1 MKKSLIGLTALT
13 LIFLSFLIFLN
24 PVRTASATSAQ
35 LTNPLQWDTV
45 EDLIKAIATFLRNLA
60 LAVTPIIIIVAG
72 YYFVTSMG
80 DPARITSARKMVLYA
95 MIGLGIILVAEAIV
109 VLIKTVIGAT

>member
-1 MKKSLIGLTALT
+1 MKKSIIGFTVLTV
-13 LIFLSFLIFLN
+13 ILSSLLFMN
-24 PVRTASATSAQ
+24 SAVATEIK
-35 LTNPLQWDTV
+35 NPLKWDTV

-60 LAVTPIIIIVAG
+60 LVVTPIIIIVAG

-95 MIGLGIILVAEAIV
+95 MIGLGIILVSEAIV
-109 VLIKTVIGAT
+109 VLIKEVVGAK